1 MSLIVQ
7 TVFANLIDWLFKP
20 VDNLCSRRQPQ
31 QQSCPLRPV

>member
-20 VDNLCSRRQPQ
+20 VDNLCSQLLTAR
-31 QQSCPLRPV
+31 SAVWSAA